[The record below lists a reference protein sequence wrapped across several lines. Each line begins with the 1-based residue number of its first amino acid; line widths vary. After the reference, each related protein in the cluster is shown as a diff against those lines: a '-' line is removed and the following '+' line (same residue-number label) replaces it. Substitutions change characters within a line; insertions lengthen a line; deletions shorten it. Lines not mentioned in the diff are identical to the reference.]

1 MKELWFVLMCAGFV
15 FASFVVP
22 ETQPQKQSCE
32 CRCDCYWKGKE
43 AGRVEVRKANAEL
56 LKPEGSEQEWPD
68 GTEKP
73 WWADMPAVN

>member
-15 FASFVVP
+15 VAGFVAP
-22 ETQPQKQSCE
+22 ETPLKKKNCGCQ
-32 CRCDCYWKGKE
+32 CDCYWKGKE
-43 AGRVEVRKANAEL
+43 DGRVEVRKANAEL
-56 LKPEGSEQEWPD
+56 LKKVASEQEWPE